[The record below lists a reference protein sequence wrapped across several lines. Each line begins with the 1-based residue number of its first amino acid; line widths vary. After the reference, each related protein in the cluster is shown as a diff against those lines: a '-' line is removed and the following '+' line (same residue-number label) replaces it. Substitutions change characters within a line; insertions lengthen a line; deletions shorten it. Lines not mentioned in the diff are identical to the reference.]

1 MKLGIMQP
9 YFMPYIGYFQLMKA
23 VDKYVVYDDVNYIKG
38 GWANRNHILING
50 EKEMFTV
57 TLQKASPNKL
67 FNEIVIG
74 DDFKKLMK
82 TLQMNYSRAINFDQT
97 MVLMERIISFP
108 NKQLAVFIANSF
120 REILSYLSVETEIL
134 MSSEIPKDNSLRG
147 KDKIIQICEILGA
160 DTYYNAVGGKNLYDQ
175 EEFREHG
182 ITLNF
187 VDSLPQVYSQLH
199 TREFVSGLSMIDVLM
214 NNTKD
219 KVNSLLESY
228 QINLKSA
235 TIIQYTIKGRFM
247 SR

>member
-38 GWANRNHILING
+38 GWVNRNHILING
-50 EKEMFTV
+50 EKKMFTV
-57 TLQKASPNKL
+57 TLRKASPNKF

-82 TLQMNYSRAINFDQT
+82 TLRLNYCRAINFDQT

-199 TREFVSGLSMIDVLM
+199 TREFVSGLSMVDVLM

-219 KVNSLLESY
+219 EVNRLLDSF
-228 QINLKSA
+228 QL
-235 TIIQYTIKGRFM
+235 RF
-247 SR
+247 

>member
-57 TLQKASPNKL
+57 TLQKASQNKL

-120 REILSYLSVETEIL
+120 REILSYLSEIL
-134 MSSEIPKDNSLRG
+134 KSAEIPKYNSLRG

-199 TREFVSGLSMIDVLM
+199 TREFVSGLSMVDVLM

-219 KVNSLLESY
+219 EVNRLLDSF
-228 QINLKSA
+228 QL
-235 TIIQYTIKGRFM
+235 RF
-247 SR
+247 